1 MQAWGF
7 MSLMGTWCSG
17 ITPAQHAGGPG
28 LNPQRVQVY
37 GASSSVALR
46 KRARPSGGPHL
57 PKLLGKLYAMP
68 PHPAPWPHWP
78 SGVPARV
85 VTVPLS
91 PPQPPSLLL
100 LQDAGC

>member
-1 MQAWGF
+1 MLHAAAQGCGW
-7 MSLMGTWCSG
+7 LGTRNDD
-17 ITPAQHAGGPG
+17 PPVHA
-28 LNPQRVQVY
+28 
-37 GASSSVALR
+37 AAVALR

-78 SGVPARV
+78 LGVPARV